1 MKIIKN
7 IFFKAHYIG
16 MYVTPYLW
24 ILYPPIIWFYLII
37 ILSWKL
43 NNNKCLISEFEYYLF
58 GEIFLGP
65 RKKNVV
71 PLKHRIILY
80 INFLIGLLFYYKNL
94 RMILFYQPTN
104 II

>member
-24 ILYPPIIWFYLII
+24 ILYPRIIWFYLII

-43 NNNKCLISEFEYYLF
+43 NDNKCFISQFEYYFF
-58 GEIFLGP
+58 GETFLGIG
-65 RKKNVV
+65 KKYFVS
-71 PLKHRIILY
+71 KKTEIFY
-80 INFLIGLLFYYKNL
+80 TLIFC
-94 RMILFYQPTN
+94 
-104 II
+104 